1 MNTTFKFPE
10 LGCYLL
16 PGHTTTP
23 VDAIEE
29 AKQAEALGLGKVWL
43 SERFDVKDAGVICS
57 AALAATK
64 SIHVATAGTNIH
76 TRHPLVLATMCSS
89 LQQLSHGRFELGLAR
104 GVSIRNQLMGLNNVT
119 NAQLAEGISLLRKL
133 WKGEKIMGHKGLM
146 GNLPYLSM
154 GDWMDVEIPVHFV
167 GFGPKSLRFAGQHF
181 DGVHLHTFVT
191 DNGLRRAKNFI
202 CEGAEKAGRNPDEIK
217 LHSVFASVMNVSEED
232 YLKKLVA
239 RMATY
244 MQAPGYVE
252 MLIELNEWDP
262 EVLSA
267 FRANKLVSS
276 MAGGIDSVATVEQ
289 LDKISELIPRQWLP
303 AATGNAES
311 CALAWQNQF
320 DNGADGLVIHGS
332 TPSEFS
338 PIVQA
343 YGVLTD
349 RAPPPSQLNVP

>member
-1 MNTTFKFPE
+1 MTTTIEFPE
-10 LGCYLL
+10 LSCYLL

-23 VDAIEE
+23 ADAIEE

-57 AALAATK
+57 AALAVTD

-89 LQQLSHGRFELGLAR
+89 LHHMSEGRFELGLAR
-104 GVSIRNQLMGLNNVT
+104 GVGIRNQLMGLSNVS
-119 NAQLAEGISLLRKL
+119 NAQMAECYELLRKL
-133 WKGEKIMGHKGLM
+133 WHGEKVMGHEGMM
-146 GNLPYLSM
+146 GKLPYLSM
-154 GDWMDVEIPVHFV
+154 GDWMDADIPIHFV

-191 DNGLRRAKNFI
+191 DHGLRRAKSLVQ
-202 CEGAEKAGRNPDEIK
+202 EGAEKAGRNPEDVK
-217 LHSVFASVMNVSEED
+217 LWSVLATALNLNHEG
-232 YLKKLVA
+232 YLRRLVA

-244 MQAPGYVE
+244 MQAPGYAE

-267 FRANKLVSS
+267 FRASELVSS
-276 MAGGIDSVATVEQ
+276 IAGGIDSVATLEQ
-289 LDKISELIPRQWLP
+289 LEKISKLIPEEWLP
-303 AATGNAES
+303 AATGSAEE
-311 CALAWQNQF
+311 CAQAWRSQF

-332 TPSEFS
+332 TPSEFA
-338 PIVQA
+338 PILQA
-343 YGVLTD
+343 Y
-349 RAPPPSQLNVP
+349 RALRD